1 MQEIAMTI
9 LDIVQNSIRAGAHL
23 IHIWIVNS
31 QKENKIHIEVR
42 DDGCGMNHDT
52 LQKVIDPF
60 YTTRTTRSI
69 GLGIPMFKESVEMT
83 GGYFFIDS
91 KENKGTTIIGEY
103 VKNHI
108 DTPPMGDL
116 VETVVSLL
124 QYDEHIDYCFRYQE
138 DDREFVLDTKEIKEL
153 LEDVPI
159 NQPEIILWL
168 KDYIKEGMW
177 KWSH

>member
-1 MQEIAMTI
+1 
-9 LDIVQNSIRAGAHL
+9 
-23 IHIWIVNS
+23 
-31 QKENKIHIEVR
+31 
-42 DDGCGMNHDT
+42 
-52 LQKVIDPF
+52 
-60 YTTRTTRSI
+60 
-69 GLGIPMFKESVEMT
+69 
-83 GGYFFIDS
+83 
-91 KENKGTTIIGEY
+91 
-103 VKNHI
+103 
-108 DTPPMGDL
+108 MGDL

-177 KWSH
+177 K